1 MKRYP
6 DAIGLLYDNDGYVDA
21 PCPPLSA
28 GAERHTGPIGRK
40 VAGKE
45 FLDAFFTHGAWTK
58 LVALVRDKSS
68 ADTLTHYFRGH
79 ASQHVR
85 PRELVVVP
93 ERDFLQAFFPTAPAG
108 VLYTPCPPDLRF
120 AWARSFKR
128 PGAFALSGVTHTL
141 CSQRAFDWLCELV
154 TGPFEPYDSLICTSL
169 SVVNM
174 VRAVTGAYADFLR
187 DRTGGTPRVRMRLE
201 MIPLGVDTQKYRP
214 ATAEERALSREA
226 LGVAYDEVAVLFV
239 GRFAHHAKA
248 HPFPIYHGVAEAA
261 RATGR
266 KVHLLMCGWAAN
278 QAVMQAFRDG
288 ARAFAGNVRVTFVDG
303 TQPQMQSAVWLAADV
318 FTSLVDNIQE
328 TFGLTIVEAMA
339 SGLPVIATDWD
350 GYRDLV
356 LHGETGMLVPTYMI
370 PGATLDATARLQ
382 LEAIDYN
389 LFLAEC
395 SQAVAVDCARAAEAF
410 TTLIGDE
417 ALCRQLGAA
426 GRQRAL
432 KRFDWSHIIRAYEEL
447 WSSQEQQRQEYTRG
461 LGPARPTWTGPARYP
476 APEHAFAGYPTNW
489 LSDDDLLNATDGA
502 AEKLEMLVAMPLVNH
517 VATTRVADVQL
528 LRAVLAAAVA
538 RPLSEV
544 QEVLTR
550 CGVDHGAA
558 RATLAWMLKYDLL
571 RTTSPAIDSARR
583 EAH

>member
-1 MKRYP
+1 MKPYL
-6 DAIGLLYDNDGYVDA
+6 DTIALLYDNDGYVDTA
-21 PCPPLSA
+21 AQPPPP
-28 GAERHTGPIGRK
+28 GGEPHTGPIGRR

-45 FLDAFFTHGAWTK
+45 FLDAFLTHGTWTK
-58 LVALVRDKSS
+58 LVALVRDGSS
-68 ADTLTHYFRGH
+68 SDTLASYFKAN
-79 ASQHVR
+79 ASQHAR

-93 ERDFLQAFFPTAPAG
+93 ERDLLHAFFPTSPAN
-108 VLYTPCPPDLRF
+108 LIYTPYPPDLRY
-120 AWARSFKR
+120 AWARSYKR

-141 CSQRAFDWLCELV
+141 CSRRAFDWLCELV
-154 TGPFEPYDSLICTSL
+154 TGPFEPYDSLICTSR

-174 VRAVTGAYADFLR
+174 VRAVTDAYIDFLR
-187 DRTGGTPRVRMRLE
+187 GRIGGTPQVRMRLE

-226 LGVAYDEVAVLFV
+226 LGISYDEVAVLFV

-266 KVHLLMCGWAAN
+266 KVHLLMCGWATN

-303 TQPQMQSAVWLAADV
+303 ARPQMRSAVWLAADV

-356 LHGETGMLVPTYMI
+356 VHGETGMLVPTRMVS
-370 PGATLDATARLQ
+370 GATVDATARLQ

-395 SQAVAVDCARAAEAF
+395 SQAVVVDCARAAEAF
-410 TTLIGDE
+410 TKLIGDE
-417 ALCRQLGAA
+417 ALRRQLGAA
-426 GRQRAL
+426 GRQHAL
-432 KRFDWSHIIRAYEEL
+432 QRFDWSHIIQAYEEL
-447 WSSQEQQRQEYTRG
+447 WGSQEQERQEV
-461 LGPARPTWTGPARYP
+461 ARRPLPPRSPWFGPARYP
-476 APEHAFAGYPTNW
+476 APEHAFAGYPTGW
-489 LSDDDLLNATDGA
+489 LGDDDVLKATDGA
-502 AEKLEMLVAMPLVNH
+502 AKRLEQVVAMPLVNH
-517 VATTRVADVQL
+517 VATTRVSDLAV
-528 LRAVLAAAVA
+528 LRTVLAAAEG
-538 RPLSEV
+538 RPIGEV
-544 QEVLTR
+544 EKVLLKGGT
-550 CGVDHGAA
+550 DHVTA

-571 RTTSPAIDSARR
+571 AIAVST
-583 EAH
+583 